1 MEKKII
7 KWWSPRIGEEE
18 FRLVKD
24 VLASNYLN
32 DGEITRRFESKIAD
46 LLKVKYAIAVTSGT
60 VAISLSLKS
69 LGIGYGDEVIVPDIT
84 FIATANAAEMCGA
97 KVVLVDIDPKD
108 MNIDVG
114 SIKKAITK
122 KTKAIIPVH
131 VTGRGAE
138 LEAILKI
145 AKENNIFVI
154 EDAAEALLSKRAGK
168 YLGTFGDTGCFSLSP
183 NKTITAGQGGL
194 IVTNNEKLAVRL
206 RELKD
211 QGRPKTGT
219 GGDDLHN
226 SIGYNF
232 KFTNLQ
238 AAVGLGQLDYL
249 SDRTERMKKINKIY
263 SDSLRNIAGFKLF
276 EFKEDE
282 VPQWTDAVID
292 RRDELEAYL
301 KNRDINCRKY
311 WFPLHAQLPYKL
323 KDDNFA
329 NSIKLS
335 PKALWLPSC
344 FDMSDDDVKYV
355 VKNIKEFYSSAI

>member
-1 MEKKII
+1 MKKKII

-32 DGEITRRFESKIAD
+32 DGDITRQFETKIAS
-46 LLKVKYAIAVTSGT
+46 LLKVRQVIAVTSGT
-60 VAISLSLKS
+60 VALSLSLKS
-69 LGIGYGDEVIVPDIT
+69 LGVGCGDEVIVPDIT

-97 KVVLVDIDPKD
+97 KVILVDIDQKTS
-108 MNIDVG
+108 NIDVAA
-114 SIKKAITK
+114 IKRAITK
-122 KTKAIIPVH
+122 KTKAIVPVH
-131 VTGRGAE
+131 VTGRGADMG
-138 LEAILKI
+138 AILKI
-145 AKENNIFVI
+145 AKENNIFVV
-154 EDAAEALLSKRAGK
+154 EDAAEALFSKQDDK
-168 YLGTFGDTGCFSLSP
+168 YLGTLGDTGCFSLSP
-183 NKTITAGQGGL
+183 NKTITTGQGGF
-194 IVTNNEKLAVRL
+194 IATDNDKLAVRL

-219 GGDDLHN
+219 GGDDFHN

-238 AAVGLGQLDYL
+238 AAVGLGQLNYL
-249 SDRTERMKKINKIY
+249 SERTERMKKINRLYFDNLK
-263 SDSLRNIAGFKLF
+263 NIEGLKLF
-276 EFKEDE
+276 EFKEE
-282 VPQWTDAVID
+282 EIPQWTDAVID

-311 WFPLHAQLPYKL
+311 WFPLHTQLPYKL

-329 NSIKLS
+329 NSTKLS

-344 FDMSDDDVKYV
+344 FDLSDDEVMYV
-355 VKNIKEFYSSAI
+355 VNTIKEFYTI